1 MIVSVKKPGD
11 VRKLKHVANKRNI
24 LVRFVMNGCP
34 WCETTQPDWDR
45 MTKRAV
51 LTPDD
56 AIAEIE
62 SSFIDN
68 FKNLIE
74 PKRKMSLPIS
84 GFPTVIMIKANGVI
98 KHQGDRTTS
107 SYLNLL
113 KTIRTRKLKTTKRKH
128 MKLKM

>member
-1 MIVSVKKPGD
+1 
-11 VRKLKHVANKRNI
+11 
-24 LVRFVMNGCP
+24 
-34 WCETTQPDWDR
+34 

-84 GFPTVIMIKANGVI
+84 GFPTVIMIKSNGVI

-113 KTIRTRKLKTTKRKH
+113 KTTRTRKLKTTKRKH

>member
-24 LVRFVMNGCP
+24 LVRFVMDGCP
-34 WCETTQPDWDR
+34 WCETTQPDWDL
-45 MTKRAV
+45 MTKKAV

-68 FKNLIE
+68 FKIFDLA
-74 PKRKMSLPIS
+74 KS
-84 GFPTVIMIKANGVI
+84 
-98 KHQGDRTTS
+98 
-107 SYLNLL
+107 
-113 KTIRTRKLKTTKRKH
+113 KL
-128 MKLKM
+128 